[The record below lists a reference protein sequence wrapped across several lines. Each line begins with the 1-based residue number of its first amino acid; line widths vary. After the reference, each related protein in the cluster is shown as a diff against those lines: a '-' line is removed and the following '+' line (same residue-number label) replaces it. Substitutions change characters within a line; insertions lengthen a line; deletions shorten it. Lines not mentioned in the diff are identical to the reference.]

1 MYRRGMKGA
10 WATDV
15 HLEFL
20 KGDGFE
26 RFVASVAALDAE
38 ALFLTGDIAHAE
50 SIEAMLRRVRAAVA
64 IPVLFVLGNHD
75 YYRGG
80 VAEVR
85 AMASTLHE
93 RDAGLRWLP
102 AAGPWRAADGTVV
115 VGVDGWGDGRAGAPE
130 ASTVQLN
137 DWLLIREL
145 REAGAM
151 HDVAARR
158 RCLAAL
164 ADGDAARLEGTLREA
179 VTGAARVVVLTHV
192 PPFEGACWHEGAV
205 SDGEW
210 LPWFTCV
217 AVGEVLARVARENP
231 AVGFEVYCGHT
242 HSPGEYRAT
251 ENLVVHT
258 GQGRYGATFVR
269 PAG

>member
-1 MYRRGMKGA
+1 MKAA

-20 KGDGFE
+20 KGDGFA
-26 RFVASVAALDAE
+26 RFTEAVTALDAE
-38 ALFLTGDIAHAE
+38 ALFLTGDIANAE
-50 SIEAMLRRVRAAVA
+50 SIEHLLLRVRAAVA

-75 YYRGG
+75 YYRGSI
-80 VAEVR
+80 AEVR

-93 RDAGLRWLP
+93 RDDGLRWLP

-115 VGVDGWGDGRAGAPE
+115 VGVDGWGDGRVGAPE
-130 ASTVQLN
+130 TSTVRLN

-151 HDVAARR
+151 FDVAARR
-158 RCLAAL
+158 RHLAAL
-164 ADGDAARLEGTLREA
+164 ADADAARLDATLRRA
-179 VTGAARVVVLTHV
+179 VAGASRVAVLTHV
-192 PPFEGACWHEGAV
+192 PPFVGACWHEGAV

-217 AVGEVLARVARENP
+217 AVGEALARAARDNP
-231 AVGFEVYCGHT
+231 AVRFDVYCGHT
-242 HSPGEYRAT
+242 HSSGEFRAT
-251 ENLVVHT
+251 DNLVVHT
-258 GQGRYGATFVR
+258 GEARYGATFVR
-269 PAG
+269 AVGAQ

>member
-1 MYRRGMKGA
+1 MKAA

-20 KGDGFE
+20 KGDGFA
-26 RFVASVAALDAE
+26 RFVAEVRALDAE
-38 ALFLTGDIAHAE
+38 ALFLTGDIAQAE

-85 AMASTLHE
+85 AMASALHVG
-93 RDAGLRWLP
+93 DDGLRWLP

-130 ASTVQLN
+130 TSTVQLN
-137 DWLLIREL
+137 DWLLIGEL
-145 REAGAM
+145 SAAGALY
-151 HDVAARR
+151 DVAARR

-164 ADGDAARLEGTLREA
+164 ADADAARLEETLRG
-179 VTGAARVVVLTHV
+179 VTAGAERVVVLTHV
-192 PPFEGACWHEGAV
+192 PPFEGACWHDGEV
-205 SDGEW
+205 SNGEW

-217 AVGEVLARVARENP
+217 AVGAVLLRAARANP
-231 AVGFEVYCGHT
+231 GVRFEVYCGHT
-242 HSPGEYRAT
+242 HSPGVYRAA
-251 ENLVVHT
+251 ENMVVHT

-269 PAG
+269 AVDIA